1 MLFRSENCY
10 WWQKILTS
18 VYSEPTGQLSLFRWY
33 FVRVMQQ
40 KSIDGISTGVAK
52 RIKGV
57 WSNVSDFL
65 EQLKKYS
72 A

>member
-1 MLFRSENCY
+1 MVL
-10 WWQKILTS
+10 
-18 VYSEPTGQLSLFRWY
+18 
-33 FVRVMQQ
+33 RVMQQ